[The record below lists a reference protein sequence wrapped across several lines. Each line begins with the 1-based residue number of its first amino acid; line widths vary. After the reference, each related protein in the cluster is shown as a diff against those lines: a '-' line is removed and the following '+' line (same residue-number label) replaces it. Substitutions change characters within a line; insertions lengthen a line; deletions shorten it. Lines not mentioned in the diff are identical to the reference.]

1 MRYLKCFKSHEYVEN
16 KFKKE
21 KRKHINLKKETSIRK
36 GNGDSFPVLFFIFS
50 YHSDR
55 PKPKQHSHFLLN
67 SGTDYQPFYFRFHF
81 SQFLTV

>member
-36 GNGDSFPVLFFIFS
+36 GNGDCLKRSLATHRSRTGHHRPNTLLKSTYIVPHTRLSKPMSSVL
-50 YHSDR
+50 
-55 PKPKQHSHFLLN
+55 
-67 SGTDYQPFYFRFHF
+67 
-81 SQFLTV
+81 

>member
-36 GNGDSFPVLFFIFS
+36 GNGDSLKRSIATHRS
-50 YHSDR
+50 R
-55 PKPKQHSHFLLN
+55 K
-67 SGTDYQPFYFRFHF
+67 GITD
-81 SQFLTV
+81 LTHC